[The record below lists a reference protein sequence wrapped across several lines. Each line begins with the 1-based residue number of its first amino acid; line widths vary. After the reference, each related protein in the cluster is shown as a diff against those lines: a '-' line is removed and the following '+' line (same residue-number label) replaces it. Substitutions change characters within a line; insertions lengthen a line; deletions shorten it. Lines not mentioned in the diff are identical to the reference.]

1 MTCTRVWPSAN
12 QAQNSS
18 GLTLPVDHGC
28 SPTDLFA
35 LPSIE
40 QMELP
45 ELMMKNRFVH
55 ELHQHW
61 MTASTTVIET
71 AQVNNSLLKEIAEL
85 KAKLQRLKANEGCI
99 HLFSTDR
106 QESLK
111 DSISPSDSMS
121 HLARTPTL
129 VLWNYSDLKNDPDIV
144 LNPSNPNCPP
154 MQAVICKEDGQLID
168 SVLRNRPKTMKFFK
182 DTFRDAWNKVVRV
195 YEAEQPLLALC
206 SNNWKAEHMLSNI
219 LEQVKGGKKGSARLK
234 GKSKAQ
240 DSSIADDLD
249 ADSEML
255 VPGSEEDVQESHTG
269 GKCAQTGSSADQL
282 ATLPPKKPKSN
293 KPSDG
298 AMVPGPSAQSTNPP
312 VSMAMVNSLLHLNRE
327 VATSS
332 SAEKPSSG
340 GIDVDFIIV
349 GMSCTLSREFP
360 QLQIVQ
366 DLLNSMKA
374 CPNFRPC
381 ETSADMTT
389 FLERIEKADPND
401 TTINED
407 NKGVSWGHYQFTAGS
422 MTCSSVMKSWYIGST
437 TTACKLI
444 AAAICTCKVA
454 RYVCEKLQVTTAS
467 YISDTYLERVIET
480 LWDLWKQ
487 AGAPTVTTTMQTSMP
502 PESAG
507 VLNPAKASHEADA
520 ASEPP
525 KLATAHV
532 LSSEELKER
541 LESLVKEDLKRWIDE
556 HKVVVKPTNKLRSKE
571 DLISAILD
579 DPTCQKPSQA
589 DVDTMKAA
597 RSSKRK
603 PPAKRS

>member
-1 MTCTRVWPSAN
+1 MTCTT
-12 QAQNSS
+12 QNSS

-28 SPTDLFA
+28 GPTDLFA

-45 ELMMKNRFVH
+45 ELMMKNRFH
-55 ELHQHW
+55 
-61 MTASTTVIET
+61 TVIET

-85 KAKLQRLKANEGCI
+85 KAELQRLKANEGCI
-99 HLFSTDR
+99 HPFSTDR

-121 HLARTPTL
+121 HLARTPTPSVVHAASHFPGRPATRPNHL
-129 VLWNYSDLKNDPDIV
+129 PESVLWNYSDLKNDPDVV
-144 LNPSNPNCPP
+144 LDPSNPNRPP
-154 MQAVICKEDGQLID
+154 MQAVIRKEDGQLID
-168 SVLRNRPKTMKFFK
+168 SGLYTAIRTSGRTIIENELFPLLPKDKSSRNRPKTMKFFK

-219 LEQVKGGKKGSARLK
+219 LANIQQNDTRNKSKGGKKGSADLK
-234 GKSKAQ
+234 
-240 DSSIADDLD
+240 
-249 ADSEML
+249 
-255 VPGSEEDVQESHTG
+255 DVQESHTG
-269 GKCAQTGSSADQL
+269 GKRARTGSSADQL

-298 AMVPGPSAQSTNPP
+298 ATVPGPSAQSTNPP
-312 VSMAMVNSLLHLNRE
+312 VSTAMVNSLLHLNRE
-327 VATSS
+327 AATSS

-349 GMSCTLSREFP
+349 GMSYDDLGEFP
-360 QLQIVQ
+360 QLQIAQ

-374 CPNFRPC
+374 CPNFRP
-381 ETSADMTT
+381 S
-389 FLERIEKADPND
+389 DPND
-401 TTINED
+401 TTIDED

-422 MTCSSVMKSWYIGST
+422 MTCSSVMKSWEDIGST

-444 AAAICTCKVA
+444 AAAIRTCKVA

-487 AGAPTVTTTMQTSMP
+487 AGAPTVTTTTQTSMP
-502 PESAG
+502 PESSG